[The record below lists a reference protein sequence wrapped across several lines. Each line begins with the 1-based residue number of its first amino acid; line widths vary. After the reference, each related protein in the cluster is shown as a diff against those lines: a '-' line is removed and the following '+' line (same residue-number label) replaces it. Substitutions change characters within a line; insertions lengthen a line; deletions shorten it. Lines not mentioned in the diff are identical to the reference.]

1 MNVKDELIKSLA
13 EAGGEY
19 VSGTALANKLG
30 VSRNAV
36 WKAVSA
42 MKKEGYAIESSP
54 KGYKLSKNNNRLSE
68 DVIRSAL
75 TGENTDRKIIVLD
88 ETDSTNIAAKELASS
103 GAPHGTVVI
112 ADRQTAGRGR
122 LNRSFVSPSGKGLY
136 MSVVIRPELDMKFVP
151 MITSAAAV
159 AASFA
164 VEKLCGHEVQ
174 IKWVNDLYMNGK
186 KICGILTEASLDLEI
201 KSLDYAVVG
210 IGINV
215 RSMKE
220 DFDEE
225 LQLRAASVEDETG
238 TVIDRNL
245 LCAEILNNLDIWLG
259 KIEDRSYIIEYR
271 RREYLTGKYI
281 SAEYGGKIISGTAV
295 GIDRNANLM
304 VEMPDGDIISLNAGE
319 ANLVRR

>member
-1 MNVKDELIKSLA
+1 MNVKDELIKELA
-13 EAGGEY
+13 ESGGEY
-19 VSGTALANKLG
+19 VSGAALADKLG

-36 WKAVSA
+36 WKAVNA
-42 MKKEGYAIESSP
+42 IKEEGYGIESSP
-54 KGYKLSKNNNRLSE
+54 KGYKLSKDNNRLSAE
-68 DVIRSAL
+68 VIRSAL
-75 TGENTDRKIIVLD
+75 TGKNTDRKIVVLE
-88 ETDSTNIAAKELASS
+88 ETDSTNIAAKELAAS
-103 GAPHGTVVI
+103 GAPHGTVVA

-122 LNRSFVSPSGKGLY
+122 MNRSFVSPSGKGLY

-201 KSLDYAVVG
+201 KSLEYAVVG

-215 RSMKE
+215 RSMKD
-220 DFDEE
+220 DFDDE
-225 LQLRAASVEDETG
+225 LNLRAASVEDETG
-238 TVIDRNL
+238 IVIDRNL

-259 KIEDRSYIIEYR
+259 KIEDRSYILEYR

-281 SAEYGGKIISGTAV
+281 SAEYGGKTISGTAV

-304 VEMPDGDIISLNAGE
+304 VELPNGEIINLNSGE
-319 ANLVRR
+319 ATLHRK